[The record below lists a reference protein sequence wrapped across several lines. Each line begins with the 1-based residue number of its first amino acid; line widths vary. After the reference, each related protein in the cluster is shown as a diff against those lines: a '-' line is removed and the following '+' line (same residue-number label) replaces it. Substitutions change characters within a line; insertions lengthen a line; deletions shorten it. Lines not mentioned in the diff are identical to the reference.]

1 MLQIKCTI
9 TSNLVIINLTLV
21 HIKYGTHRAGY
32 AYTQNSKDVWRLCH
46 CGSNDIGSS
55 SSSSALALRAGSTSQ
70 SVSKGKSGNSS
81 SSATNTKPA
90 KIIMMLQ
97 LMNENL
103 LRAGKHREEAEE
115 QEKQIREELEEIEW
129 KMSAR
134 EHINYTTLDIEHD
147 LPLPIINFRSKHS

>member
-1 MLQIKCTI
+1 MFTNKTTRVFGVFAIVAAI
-9 TSNLVIINLTLV
+9 TLELVT
-21 HIKYGTHRAGY
+21 GASTTA
-32 AYTQNSKDVWRLCH
+32 SD
-46 CGSNDIGSS
+46 
-55 SSSSALALRAGSTSQ
+55 SALALRAGSTSH
-70 SVSKGKSGNSS
+70 SISKGRSS
-81 SSATNTKPA
+81 YSNSSATNTKPV
-90 KIIMMLQ
+90 KTIMILQ

-115 QEKQIREELEEIEW
+115 QEKQIREEWEEIEW

>member
-1 MLQIKCTI
+1 MGHTELAMLTHKTARMFGVFAIVAAI
-9 TSNLVIINLTLV
+9 TLDLVAAAST
-21 HIKYGTHRAGY
+21 TA
-32 AYTQNSKDVWRLCH
+32 SD
-46 CGSNDIGSS
+46 
-55 SSSSALALRAGSTSQ
+55 SALALRAGSTSQ
-70 SVSKGKSGNSS
+70 SVSKGKSSNSS

-134 EHINYTTLDIEHD
+134 EHINYITLDIEHD